1 MLSKIFDIL
10 DNEIRED
17 EIKDLID
24 KFMLMDDCLYNEE
37 FNNDDNTEK
46 EIFKEN
52 SPTYNLNLNDI
63 KNPNQ
68 KLNINDMT
76 HQNKTKNDIL
86 NLVPLDNKIFLEM
99 YLNNF
104 EQKTPDLIKLPN
116 LFVLYDKIK

>member
-24 KFMLMDDCLYNEE
+24 KFMLMDDYLYNEE